1 MPTKKK
7 ILANLE
13 NSSNPSEPVPVVP
26 VPAPIP
32 VPPPLEPVE
41 KDDDDAVP
49 MQAPK
54 PAKVDGRVKKP
65 QTEAQKAA
73 TAKMKAAL
81 AAKWEKTRAEKAA
94 MKEEH
99 KKAVEERV
107 IKKALS
113 IKKRQI
119 KEQLALDEIS
129 SDDEP
134 MEEIVPK
141 MKKAIARQSL
151 PPKQKIIFI

>member
-1 MPTKKK
+1 
-7 ILANLE
+7 
-13 NSSNPSEPVPVVP
+13 
-26 VPAPIP
+26 
-32 VPPPLEPVE
+32 
-41 KDDDDAVP
+41 
-49 MQAPK
+49 
-54 PAKVDGRVKKP
+54 
-65 QTEAQKAA
+65 
-73 TAKMKAAL
+73 
-81 AAKWEKTRAEKAA
+81 

-134 MEEIVPK
+134 IEEIVPK

-151 PPKQKIIFI
+151 PPKQKIIFV